1 MQRLL
6 LAACGV
12 MLPAAAFAQDA
23 GAPDAPQVN
32 PMSVVMAARGD
43 AVTVFSDTRRH
54 RGPEAYERTL
64 RLPLVRYRCYELLGF
79 ATGATFAFAQVT
91 VGRAPLEEALPLN
104 SNVGRVA
111 RLPFCVREP
120 ADLYSLTM
128 RADGPAWWYVTLVQ
142 RDAQVAPAERT
153 TEGPAPAAHEGLRAP
168 TDQYVIGG
176 DVQDYVSRQVQMF
189 ARQRPGVTGFTPLVR
204 QTLPTNGAYESPLV
218 IPSGRCVDVVAVGVP
233 SVADLVMELD
243 DPAGRRVA
251 QDAARRANENIRYC
265 APYAGTFRLR
275 VRVFSGAG
283 LVGVQTLLEP

>member
-6 LAACGV
+6 LAAWVV
-12 MLPAAAFAQDA
+12 MVPTAALAQDA

-54 RGPEAYERTL
+54 RGPEGYEREM

-79 ATGATFAFAQVT
+79 ASGATMSTAQVM

-104 SNVGRVA
+104 NNVGRVT

-120 ADLYSLTM
+120 ADLYTVTL
-128 RADGPAWWYVTLVQ
+128 RADGPAWWYVAVVQ
-142 RDAQVAPAERT
+142 RDAQVTPTERT
-153 TEGPAPAAHEGLRAP
+153 TEGPPPAAREGLRAP
-168 TDQYVIGG
+168 TEQFVIGG
-176 DVQDYVSRQVQMF
+176 DVQDYVSRQVQVF
-189 ARQRPGVTGFTPLVR
+189 ARQRPGVTGFTPMVR

-251 QDAARRANENIRYC
+251 QDAARRANESIRYC
-265 APYAGTFRLR
+265 ARYAGTFRLR